1 MPIYACIR
9 SGGGGH
15 PRDRRVVPNPRSL
28 CGEGGY
34 LERGELVRA
43 VISAVR
49 AKGFSGPLPE
59 KLTFFQS
66 YTISPVSAGTH
77 IFIGIK

>member
-1 MPIYACIR
+1 MLVSEA
-9 SGGGGH
+9 GGGGH
-15 PRDRRVVPNPRSL
+15 PRDRRGVPNPRS

-66 YTISPVSAGTH
+66 YTMSPVSAGTH
-77 IFIGIK
+77 IFIEIN